1 MGIDLEDART
11 GFIRGSLGGFPFV
24 FVNAVAWLIMGGVFV
39 WADTAGI
46 DVRWPALAL
55 IFIGAVTMPLAF
67 VMQAALDLPAPS
79 TSNPFPLLA
88 ASISLV
94 LLLGLPAP
102 LIVWFVEPGYAPA
115 VWAAVLGAHF
125 LPHAWLQ
132 RTRWY
137 VSLSVLISLTAFVGA
152 ALLGHESAVPVTFV
166 TGGLMLV
173 WSFFIRRKARRLP
186 AA

>member
-11 GFIRGSLGGFPFV
+11 GFVRGSLGGFPFV
-24 FVNAVAWLIMGGVFV
+24 FVNAVAWLIMGGVFL
-39 WADTAGI
+39 WTNAAGV

-55 IFIGAVTMPLAF
+55 IFTGAVTMPLAF
-67 VMQAALDLPAPS
+67 VMQAALNLPAPS

-88 ASISLV
+88 AALSLV
-94 LLLGLPAP
+94 LVLGLPAP
-102 LIVWFVEPGYAPA
+102 LIMWFVEPSYSPA

-137 VSLSVLISLTAFVGA
+137 VSLAILISLTAFLGA
-152 ALLGHESAVPVTFV
+152 ALLGHESPAAVTLI
-166 TGGLMLV
+166 TGALMLV
-173 WSFFIRRKARRLP
+173 WSFLIRRKARRLP